1 MAEHKECPFAKELTT
16 ENGGMCRHTGYYCT
30 YQYESRCE
38 VKKMHTQKQTNADRI
53 RAMSDEELAEFL
65 EEFEVCT
72 HCKYAD
78 GIVCTFENPC
88 THGFA
93 SAMAY
98 EWLKSEVKE

>member
-1 MAEHKECPFAKELTT
+1 MAEFESCDKCKYNMTMPNEEPCCQCTHGVNPKDFFAPK
-16 ENGGMCRHTGYYCT
+16 
-30 YQYESRCE
+30 
-38 VKKMHTQKQTNADRI
+38 TNADVI

-78 GIVCTFENPC
+78 GIRCTFENPC

>member
-1 MAEHKECPFAKELTT
+1 MVEQKYCDKCKRKGDFDVCAECHRGSKYEKKPISWGAK
-16 ENGGMCRHTGYYCT
+16 
-30 YQYESRCE
+30 
-38 VKKMHTQKQTNADRI
+38 I
-53 RAMSDEELAEFL
+53 RSMSDEELADFL

-72 HCKYAD
+72 HCKYVD
-78 GIVCTFENPC
+78 GIRCTFENPC